1 MLPEGEAP
9 AGPFFVA
16 ARSALVVTVAFDV
29 ELLFPALGSFAAV
42 TVAVFE
48 IVEPETAAFAT

>member
-29 ELLFPALGSFAAV
+29 ELLFPPFGSFAVV

>member
-1 MLPEGEAP
+1 MLPDGEAP

-29 ELLFPALGSFAAV
+29 LLLFPAFGSFAVA

-48 IVEPETAAFAT
+48 IVEPEIAAAET

>member
-9 AGPFFVA
+9 AGPLFVA

-29 ELLFPALGSFAAV
+29 ELLFPFGSFAAV